1 MHVDRTFQIY
11 ELLHNL
17 MINTILLESNAGEL
31 SLLAKITKCCPCLV
45 VNGISSSLEGAKA
58 LLEENQFDLIV
69 INLKAPSFVDYRK
82 VLENNE
88 IETIYVSY
96 SNSQALIALQ
106 SRAAEYLIRPISDKV
121 LINAVEKVRG
131 RLRRKEENIKKKLL
145 FDNLFGKRK
154 TDQSIGIPTMEG
166 FVFFSTSE
174 IIRCE
179 GLQKCTRIITT
190 TKTDIISSYNIGEF
204 KKLLEPYGF
213 FATHKS
219 HLINLT
225 FVKHYRREG
234 TIILKDNSSVPVAK
248 RRKGIFLKQVV
259 HP

>member
-1 MHVDRTFQIY
+1 
-11 ELLHNL
+11 
-17 MINTILLESNAGEL
+17 MINTILIENKTFHLIS
-31 SLLAKITKCCPCLV
+31 LAKKIKKCCTCLEI
-45 VNGISSSLEGAKA
+45 NGICSSFEEAKA
-58 LLEENQFDLIV
+58 LLGKNKFNLII
-69 INLKAPSFVDYRK
+69 INLETPSFANYRR
-82 VLENNE
+82 VLDNYK

-96 SNSQALIALQ
+96 SNTQALIALQ
-106 SRAAEYLIRPISDKV
+106 SRAAEYLIRPIRDEV
-121 LINAVEKVRG
+121 LIKAVEKVSE
-131 RLRRKEENIKKKLL
+131 RLRIKKENNKNKL
-145 FDNLFGKRK
+145 FSENFVFEKK
-154 TDQSIGIPTMEG
+154 PPQSIGIPTMDG
-166 FVFFSTSE
+166 FVFFSTLE

-213 FATHKS
+213 FVTHKS

-248 RRKGIFLKQVV
+248 RRKGVFLKQVI

>member
-1 MHVDRTFQIY
+1 
-11 ELLHNL
+11 
-17 MINTILLESNAGEL
+17 MINTILLESNDSEL
-31 SLLAKITKCCPCLV
+31 SLLATITKCCPCLA
-45 VNGISSSLEGAKA
+45 VNGIASSFEKAKA
-58 LLEENQFDLIV
+58 LLKEDTFDLIV

-82 VLENNE
+82 GMENNE
-88 IETIYVSY
+88 IETIYISY
-96 SNSQALIALQ
+96 SNAQALIALQ
-106 SRAAEYLIRPISDKV
+106 SRAAEYLIRPIHDEV

-131 RLRRKEENIKKKLL
+131 RLRKKEENKKKKLL
-145 FDNLFGKRK
+145 LDTWFDKRK

-219 HLINLT
+219 HLINLS

-234 TIILKDNSSVPVAK
+234 TIIMKDNSSVPVAK
-248 RRKGIFLKQVV
+248 RRKGLFLKQVI

>member
-1 MHVDRTFQIY
+1 MIKT
-11 ELLHNL
+11 LLVENKNNQL
-17 MINTILLESNAGEL
+17 I
-31 SLLAKITKCCPCLV
+31 SLAKKITKCCPCLE
-45 VNGISSSLEGAKA
+45 VNVLSSSLEEAKV
-58 LLEENQFDLIV
+58 LLEENKFDLIV
-69 INLKAPSFVDYRK
+69 INLKAPSFVNYRK
-82 VLENNE
+82 ILERNE

-106 SRAAEYLIRPISDKV
+106 SRAAEYLIRPISEEL
-121 LINAVEKVRG
+121 LIYAVEKVRN
-131 RLRRKEENIKKKLL
+131 RLKIKEENKKNKLL
-145 FDNLFGKRK
+145 LENLFGEKK
-154 TDQSIGIPTMEG
+154 TAQSIGIPTMDG